1 MDNLNK
7 KCSFKDHQEVNANS
21 YCREC
26 KIFMCNK
33 CEAHHS
39 SLFLNHEQ
47 FNLIKNNEEIF
58 TGFCSEKEHNNKL
71 KFFCKN
77 HNQLCCTACIA
88 KIKDENYGNHKDC
101 DVCSI
106 KEIKEEKIK
115 KLEENIQYLE
125 DISKNINESIN
136 NLKNI
141 SEKINEK
148 KEELKLNIQKIF
160 TKLRNELNNREDV
173 LLNEVDKQFENLF
186 PKVEV
191 IKEYEKLPNKI
202 KLSLEKSKDINKNEN
217 KLYSF
222 INECI
227 KIENIISDI
236 NNIDKDLK
244 NSKKLENKFVF
255 NLDEKDIS
263 KFIENIKKF
272 GELVDKD
279 KKKNYINFREINK
292 EVKIIENSI
301 VYPGFDLD
309 IMMERKQNS
318 YSLFKGQN
326 GNHFTIF
333 DLNKKL
339 YLKEI
344 LISVKQNND
353 CVLKHFKVSIKDE
366 QENWIEVKEFCC
378 QNNEYQIDMQ
388 RFSIEKE
395 TQFVKID
402 FIDAWGSYNGDY
414 ILIRRLK
421 FNVADI
427 D

>member
-58 TGFCSEKEHNNKL
+58 TGFCLEKDHNNKL

-77 HNQLCCTACIA
+77 HNQLCCAACIA

-101 DVCSI
+101 DVCPI
-106 KEIKEEKIK
+106 KEIQEEKIK
-115 KLEENIQYLE
+115 KLEENINYLE
-125 DISKNINESIN
+125 DISKTINESIN

-148 KEELKLNIQKIF
+148 KEELKLNIQRIF

-186 PKVEV
+186 PKEEV

-202 KLSLEKSKDINKNEN
+202 KLSLEKSKDINKDEN
-217 KLYSF
+217 KLNLL
-222 INECI
+222 INNCI

-236 NNIDKDLK
+236 IKIDKDIK
-244 NSKKLENKFVF
+244 NSKELIEAKIVF
-255 NLDEKDIS
+255 NLDENDIS

-272 GELVDKD
+272 GELVNKN
-279 KKKNYINFREINK
+279 KKKYKNFREINK
-292 EVKIIENSI
+292 EVKIIEHSKENSS
-301 VYPGFDLD
+301 YNLD
-309 IMMERKQNS
+309 IMMGRRENKEYSLLVGQNS
-318 YSLFKGQN
+318 
-326 GNHFTIF
+326 NHFSIF

-344 LISVKQNND
+344 LISVKQ
-353 CVLKHFKVSIKDE
+353 
-366 QENWIEVKEFCC
+366 Q
-378 QNNEYQIDMQ
+378 
-388 RFSIEKE
+388 
-395 TQFVKID
+395 
-402 FIDAWGSYNGDY
+402 YN
-414 ILIRRLK
+414 
-421 FNVADI
+421 
-427 D
+427 